1 MAIRRQLKGTEMPAR
16 TNEIPDQHGRTALI
30 TGANSGIGLEAART
44 LAGAGARVI
53 MASRNTEK
61 GEAAAAEIRA
71 SNADA
76 ELDVRKLDLSS
87 LDSVRAFAEAFGEER
102 LDLLINNA
110 GVMVPP
116 YTKSADGFELQ
127 LATNHLGHFA
137 LTGLLLGKLLAT
149 PRARV
154 VTISSTAHKMG
165 KIDFEDLQRE
175 RSYNRWL
182 AYGQS
187 KLANLLFAL
196 ELDRRLKAAGS
207 DLLSVAAHPGYSATN
222 LQFAVTP
229 SRIERIGSAVLN
241 RVYAQSAE
249 QGALSTLYAAT
260 ADIPGGSFVGPDGF
274 QEMRGKPK
282 VVTPTR
288 AARDPETARR
298 LWDVSEELTGVS
310 FAFADSGAAV
320 GSRM

>member
-1 MAIRRQLKGTEMPAR
+1 MPAR
-16 TNEIPDQHGRTALI
+16 TNDIPGQQGRTALI
-30 TGANSGIGLEAART
+30 TGANSGIGLEAARV
-44 LAGAGARVI
+44 LARAGARVI
-53 MASRNTEK
+53 MASRDTEK

-71 SNADA
+71 SSPGA
-76 ELDVRKLDLSS
+76 ELDVRELDLSS
-87 LDSVRAFAEAFGEER
+87 FDSVRAFAEGFGEQQ

-116 YTKSADGFELQ
+116 YTKSVDGFELQ

-137 LTGLLLGKLLAT
+137 LTGLLLDKLLAT
-149 PRARV
+149 PHARV

-165 KIDFEDLQRE
+165 KIDFDDLQRE

-207 DLLSVAAHPGYSATN
+207 DVLSVAAHPGYSATN
-222 LQFAVTP
+222 LQFAATP
-229 SRIERIGSAVLN
+229 SRIERLGSVVLN

-249 QGALSTLYAAT
+249 RGALPTLFAAT
-260 ADIPGGSFVGPDGF
+260 AAIPGGSFVGPDGF
-274 QEMRGKPK
+274 QEMRGEPK
-282 VVTPTR
+282 VVRPTR

-298 LWDVSEELTGVS
+298 LWDVSEELTGVE
-310 FAFADSGAAV
+310 FAFAGSGAAV
-320 GSRM
+320 ASGA

>member
-1 MAIRRQLKGTEMPAR
+1 MPAR

-30 TGANSGIGLEAART
+30 TGANSGIGLEAARS

-61 GEAAAAEIRA
+61 GEAAAAEIRT

-76 ELDVRKLDLSS
+76 QLDVRKLDLSS
-87 LDSVRAFAEAFGEER
+87 LDSVRSFAEGFGDER

-137 LTGLLLGKLLAT
+137 LTGLLLDKLLAT
-149 PRARV
+149 HARV

-165 KIDFEDLQRE
+165 KIDFDDLQRE

-182 AYGQS
+182 TYGQS
-187 KLANLLFAL
+187 KLANLLFTL
-196 ELDRRLKAAGS
+196 ELQRRLEQAGS
-207 DLLSVAAHPGYSATN
+207 PVSAHAAHPGYASTN
-222 LQFAVTP
+222 LQGHSKHLLDRLVM
-229 SRIERIGSAVLN
+229 SVGN
-241 RVYAQSAE
+241 RVVAQSDAM
-249 QGALSTLYAAT
+249 GALPTLFAAT
-260 ADIPGGSFVGPDGF
+260 QDLPGASYTGPGGF
-274 QEMRGKPK
+274 QGMRGYPAGAGRS
-282 VVTPTR
+282 V
-288 AARDPETARR
+288 AAADEESAKR
-298 LWDVSEELTGVS
+298 LWDVSEELTGVR
-310 FAFADSGAAV
+310 FPLAPVAA
-320 GSRM
+320 

>member
-1 MAIRRQLKGTEMPAR
+1 M
-16 TNEIPDQHGRTALI
+16 I

-71 SNADA
+71 SFPDA
-76 ELDVRKLDLSS
+76 QLDVRKLDLSS
-87 LDSVRAFAEAFGEER
+87 LASVRAFAEGFDEQQ

-137 LTGLLLGKLLAT
+137 LTGLLLDKVLAT
-149 PRARV
+149 PHARV

-165 KIDFEDLQRE
+165 KIKFDDLQRE
-175 RSYNRWL
+175 RSYNRWP

-207 DLLSVAAHPGYSATN
+207 DVLSVAAHPGYSATN

-229 SRIERIGSAVLN
+229 SRIERLGSAVLN

-249 QGALSTLYAAT
+249 QGALPTLYAAT
-260 ADIPGGSFVGPDGF
+260 AEIAGGSFVGPDGF

-298 LWDVSEELTGVS
+298 LWDVSEELTGVT
-310 FAFADSGAAV
+310 FAFAGSGAAV
-320 GSRM
+320 GSSA